1 MKKVNIHIFKQMLIL
16 LPLLVLLFPA
26 IRVQAED
33 KTYYPGYH
41 EKNEYIK
48 YGGENIFRNNYLYK
62 SVIRGSK
69 GGTMTIDLNNHRIIL
84 NNFKDYYDGDEYF
97 YFTYYIKSHDTEII
111 LIGNNEITKSDSS
124 PSRFEIGG
132 KESVITFRG
141 PGTLTMNMPLISF
154 NTLIF
159 RDCEVNIHPK
169 HNAALD
175 IEDIEIYNSD
185 INVST
190 ESTGIYQN
198 AYRLKKITME
208 NSTFKAASK
217 MDSYCVPWIVAEG
230 NEYNYYL
237 YNDFKEA
244 FVPKSNEIIVDEN
257 GNTLYPVPCVFNNL
271 KYFVFTKDKDTY
283 NEKYWYN
290 NVAWTV
296 NILSPSR
303 IERLKVVGQVEEKIA
318 AIKTVTA
325 DSGDEIQVARNA
337 YDNLDENIR
346 YKVKNIDVLEKAEAA
361 FKEINQKAANKVID
375 MISKLGTITSDSG
388 EKIRDAENAYNNLTK
403 EQKKLVSNFEDI
415 EKAWTQFQKVQ
426 EQKEEE
432 ALKEGTWV
440 FGERDFSNTFASNAG
455 NTQGVVVK
463 SARSKQKK
471 TLTLK
476 WQREK
481 NCSGYQIS
489 YSRKKTFKSQ
499 KKILVKSG
507 KKTSYTIK
515 KLSSG
520 KTYYIRIRS
529 YRIVNSKKDYGK
541 WSKVYRVKVK

>member
-1 MKKVNIHIFKQMLIL
+1 ML
-16 LPLLVLLFPA
+16 LPLLVFLFPA
-26 IRVQAED
+26 IKVWAED
-33 KTYYPGYH
+33 KVYYPGYH
-41 EKNEYIK
+41 KINEYIS
-48 YGGENIFRNNYLYK
+48 YEGEDILEENYLYK
-62 SVIRGSK
+62 RVIHGSK
-69 GGTMTIDLNNHRIIL
+69 GGTMTIDLDNHKIIF
-84 NNFKDYYDGDEYF
+84 NNFKDYYDGDANF
-97 YFTYYIKSHDTEII
+97 YFTYHISSHDTEII
-111 LIGNNEITKSDSS
+111 LIGDNEINISDSS
-124 PSRFEIGG
+124 WSRFEIGG
-132 KESVITFRG
+132 RKSVVTIHG
-141 PGTLTMNMPLISF
+141 PGRLTMNTTLVSF

-159 RDCEVNIHPK
+159 KDCEINIHPK
-169 HNAALD
+169 QSGAMD

-185 INVST
+185 IDVST
-190 ESTGIYQN
+190 ESTGFYQN
-198 AYRLKKITME
+198 AYRLKKVTME

-217 MDSYCVPWIVAEG
+217 TDSCCVPWFLGEDDADQP
-230 NEYNYYL
+230 YS
-237 YNDFKEA
+237 DFQEV

-257 GNTLYPVPCVFNNL
+257 GCTLYPIIDEFNRV
-271 KYFVFTKDKDTY
+271 KYFVFTKDKNTY
-283 NEKYWYN
+283 NHWFKD
-290 NVAWTV
+290 ASWTV
-296 NILSPSR
+296 HILSPSR

-325 DSGDEIQVARNA
+325 DSGEAIQTARNA

-346 YKVKNIDVLEKAEAA
+346 YKVKNRDVLEKAEAA
-361 FKEINQKAANKVID
+361 FKEINQKAANKVIE
-375 MISKLGTITSDSG
+375 MISKLGTITIDSG

-403 EQKKLVSNFEDI
+403 EQKKLVSNYKDI
-415 EKAWTQFQKVQ
+415 EKAWIQFQKVQ

-440 FGERDFSNTFASNAG
+440 FGERDFSRSSASNAG

-463 SARSKQKK
+463 SAKSKQKK

-476 WQREK
+476 WKQEK